1 MTKRAHLWTALELC
15 AYAACCLLV
24 TRGAWG
30 RAVGDGQDLWGTLW
44 FHEWI
49 AHCLRQGVD
58 PGWTPWFYHPDGLD
72 LFAIMG
78 NNYLDFLLAMP
89 FRALLASPDHMAPTT
104 VVLLLGNALAMRAL
118 LRSLGLSRAAVA
130 AGALC
135 FALNPFFLFEI
146 NSGRTAQALMWF
158 WPLAL
163 RELLLMDR
171 HRQWRRPVLAGLF
184 VALQGWAYWFT
195 GYFFVLALAPALVV
209 YGWRRDRGWWLRLGV
224 AGAVCLVAVAP
235 GAWPMIQR
243 SLSGGAP
250 GLDGD
255 LTGFDI
261 LTLRST
267 LHGWWL
273 LTPGKSAFAAPLNLG
288 LLALAAL
295 ALCRRR
301 RLWLPGAAL
310 AALLAA
316 GPALDLLAGEVTNP
330 AWWLAEHGLPGFAR
344 LLYPYRAWCVL
355 ALVVSVAAAEAMDR
369 WLPDARHRA
378 AALPLVVLL
387 GTAAPGP
394 GLPALRSVQI
404 HEPAFVSA
412 VRAAPGVV
420 LNLPFPCTQD
430 HLHYQPMHGQ
440 PLVGGMGVAVDALR
454 PAGVVERLRADP
466 LADVLLD
473 AGAGLPVSAPRI
485 LGGKHAFRWVVLH
498 KDIYRRSEVMDR
510 CWQGRQVKDRAMAA
524 RARVVELLGKPAV
537 EDTHAAAWDL
547 RKVQR

>member
-1 MTKRAHLWTALELC
+1 MTSRERLWTALELGLTL
-15 AYAACCLLV
+15 ACCLFV

-49 AHCLRQGVD
+49 AHCLRHGVD

-72 LFAIMG
+72 IFAIMG

-89 FRALLASPDHMAPTT
+89 FHALLGSPDHMAPTT
-104 VVLLLGNALAMRAL
+104 VVLLMGNALAMRAL
-118 LRSLGLSRAAVA
+118 LRSMGLSRAAVT

-146 NSGRTAQALMWF
+146 NCGRTAQALMWF

-184 VALQGWAYWFT
+184 IALQGWAYWFT
-195 GYFFVLALAPALVV
+195 GYFFALAMAPALVV
-209 YGWRRDRGWWLRLGV
+209 YGWRRDRGWWLRLGLA
-224 AGAVCLVAVAP
+224 AGVCLAAAAP
-235 GAWPMIQR
+235 GIWPMVQR
-243 SLSGGAP
+243 SLSGDVP
-250 GLDGD
+250 GLAGGMA
-255 LTGFDI
+255 GFDI
-261 LTLRST
+261 LGLRST
-267 LHGWWL
+267 LHGWWPL
-273 LTPGKSAFAAPLNLG
+273 APGKSSLAVPLTLG
-288 LLALAAL
+288 LLALCAL

-301 RLWLPGAAL
+301 RLWLTAAAL
-310 AALLAA
+310 ALLVAA

-330 AWWLAEHGLPGFAR
+330 LWWLAERGLPGFVR

-355 ALVVSVAAAEAMDR
+355 ALVISVALAEAMDR
-369 WLPDARHRA
+369 WLPSPRHRA

-387 GTAAPGP
+387 GIAAPGL
-394 GLPALRSVQI
+394 GLPTLRSVEI
-404 HEPAFVSA
+404 ARPAFTAA
-412 VRAAPGVV
+412 VRQAPGVV

-454 PAGVVERLRADP
+454 PAGLMERLRKDD
-466 LADVLLD
+466 LAAALLD
-473 AGAGLPVSAPRI
+473 AGAGQTLAARFVAASSR
-485 LGGKHAFRWVVLH
+485 AFRWVVLH
-498 KDIYRRSEVMDR
+498 KDIYGQSEVMNG
-510 CWQGRQVKDRAMAA
+510 CWQGPPATDRAKAA
-524 RARVVELLGKPAV
+524 RARVIELLGPPTV
-537 EDTHAAAWDL
+537 EDRHAAAWDL
-547 RKVQR
+547 RRVP